1 MPSSQS
7 ELEEQL
13 VEAGKKLLQ
22 PPSSADELLHLLE
35 QVESFLLKVKQAPAK
50 SMRDALSPL
59 MKALIVDKF
68 MRHPDTDVK
77 VAVAFCLSEITRIS
91 APDAPYDDEKMKE
104 VFQLIV
110 SIFENLYDDSSKSFN
125 KRAFILETVAKVRS
139 CVVMLD
145 LECDGLIIEMFQHF
159 FKTIRDSHPDNVFSS
174 MATIMSLIIEES
186 EDVSVELLTQLLA
199 SVKKDSKDIMPIG
212 KRLGEKV
219 FADCALKLKPYLT
232 QAVKSLD
239 LSLHEYSKVV
249 TSILEGTTIV
259 VEHSNDHTLKNQLTV
274 ESKAATASSD
284 EASQRPEDTQQ
295 DVCSEDVGHA
305 VNTSPKSITSN
316 GSRTMNGGTSVQIK
330 SVKETEHHDPDNQPA
345 TAKSETNDPHAGES
359 VKSKSMSEH
368 TDNKEGKMSNSCT
381 QLTEYPDHAPVDNE
395 KDSQMFPD
403 GKKGCGIPSVDT
415 PKKLPAEQKG
425 KRNDI
430 DNLSAGGPGLEEKN
444 LEEKEISAHL
454 SPEKK
459 SKGEVV
465 NVDCKSPSQSLPD
478 GRHGK
483 TVDQLKKKEHL
494 LQEVNVSSD
503 IAFKVSEGTS
513 DSEAKTPSACDRKVH
528 SEQCGSMSDLETK
541 NLKQQ
546 GNNSDASNNQK
557 DGLSLK
563 KESAKES
570 GYGKTSLEK
579 ERTKSAAKDD
589 MFSQKCDDVK
599 EEETT
604 KMIVKRPK
612 SGAKD
617 MLSSRKSPKMST
629 KDDGKEKE
637 TTRTTVQRKHYCK
650 EKAADIKYN
659 ESLVGSKVRVYWPKD
674 FAFYEGVI
682 HSFDRV
688 TMKHKVVYL
697 DGDEEVLRLKKET
710 LEFISDDMLKK
721 KAKTSSGTSSKN
733 EKSDITPKSGG
744 KSVCATSKS
753 ACKSSSEVK
762 VETKSKD
769 HTFKSS
775 GNSKDLSGSKSKDAI
790 CNLLKSKTKQDISPK
805 TTGESK
811 QDSAKT
817 PLKSEGKSTQSGI
830 KPSGNATA
838 KTKSSVSRVK
848 ETGDEKE
855 TSNETEKTTD
865 AMKRKASDASKEQE
879 TETKSG
885 KKHRKK

>member
-35 QVESFLLKVKQAPAK
+35 EVRNWWDKVK
-50 SMRDALSPL
+50 
-59 MKALIVDKF
+59 
-68 MRHPDTDVK
+68 
-77 VAVAFCLSEITRIS
+77 
-91 APDAPYDDEKMKE
+91 
-104 VFQLIV
+104 
-110 SIFENLYDDSSKSFN
+110 
-125 KRAFILETVAKVRS
+125 
-139 CVVMLD
+139 
-145 LECDGLIIEMFQHF
+145 
-159 FKTIRDSHPDNVFSS
+159 IRDSHPDNVFSS

-219 FADCALKLKPYLT
+219 FADNALKLKPYLT

-249 TSILEGTTIV
+249 TSILEGTTII
-259 VEHSNDHTLKNQLTV
+259 VEHSNDHTLKNQL
-274 ESKAATASSD
+274 
-284 EASQRPEDTQQ
+284 RPEDTQQ
-295 DVCSEDVGHA
+295 DVCSEDVSHA

-330 SVKETEHHDPDNQPA
+330 SVKETEHHGPDNQPA

-368 TDNKEGKMSNSCT
+368 TANKEGKMSNSCT
-381 QLTEYPDHAPVDNE
+381 QLTEYFDHAPVDDE

-403 GKKGCGIPSVDT
+403 GKNGCGIPIVDT

-430 DNLSAGGPGLEEKN
+430 DNLSAGGPGLEEEKN

-546 GNNSDASNNQK
+546 GKNSDASNNQK

-570 GYGKTSLEK
+570 GHGKTSLEK

-710 LEFISDDMLKK
+710 LEFISDD
-721 KAKTSSGTSSKN
+721 
-733 EKSDITPKSGG
+733 IGG

-753 ACKSSSEVK
+753 ACKSSGEVK

-775 GNSKDLSGSKSKDAI
+775 GKSKDLSGVKSKDAI
-790 CNLLKSKTKQDISPK
+790 CSLLKSKTKQDTSN
-805 TTGESK
+805 TGESK
-811 QDSAKT
+811 QESAKT
-817 PLKSEGKSTQSGI
+817 PLISEGKSIQSGI
-830 KPSGNATA
+830 KPSGNSTA
-838 KTKSSVSRVK
+838 KTKSIVSRVK

-855 TSNETEKTTD
+855 SSNETEKTTD

>member
-22 PPSSADELLHLLE
+22 PPSSVVELLHLLE

-68 MRHPDTDVK
+68 MRHPDADVK

-174 MATIMSLIIEES
+174 MATIMSLVIEES

-219 FADCALKLKPYLT
+219 FADTALILKPYLT

-259 VEHSNDHTLKNQLTV
+259 EHSNDHTLKNQLTV
-274 ESKAATASSD
+274 GSKAATASSD
-284 EASQRPEDTQQ
+284 EASQRPEDTEK
-295 DVCSEDVGHA
+295 DVCSEDISHA

-316 GSRTMNGGTSVQIK
+316 GSRTMNGKTSVQIK
-330 SVKETEHHDPDNQPA
+330 SVKETEHHSPNNQPA
-345 TAKSETNDPHAGES
+345 TAKDASKSETNDPHAGES

-368 TDNKEGKMSNSCT
+368 TAKKQGIESNSCT
-381 QLTEYPDHAPVDNE
+381 QLTEDFDHAPVDNE

-403 GKKGCGIPSVDT
+403 GKKGCGVPIVDT

-425 KRNDI
+425 KRNDV
-430 DNLSAGGPGLEEKN
+430 DNLAAGGPGLEEEKN

-465 NVDCKSPSQSLPD
+465 NVACKSPSQSLPD
-478 GRHGK
+478 GRHGN
-483 TVDQLKKKEHL
+483 TVDQLIKKEHL

-513 DSEAKTPSACDRKVH
+513 DSEAKTPSASDRKVH
-528 SEQCGSMSDLETK
+528 SEQCGSMSDLEKK

-546 GNNSDASNNQK
+546 GKKSDASNNQK

-563 KESAKES
+563 KESAKKS
-570 GYGKTSLEK
+570 GHGKTSLEK
-579 ERTKSAAKDD
+579 ERKSAAKDD
-589 MFSQKCDDVK
+589 MFSQKCDDGK

-617 MLSSRKSPKMST
+617 MLSSRKSPTMPTS
-629 KDDGKEKE
+629 
-637 TTRTTVQRKHYCK
+637 VQRNYCK

-659 ESLVGSKVRVYWPKD
+659 ESLVGSKVRVWWPND
-674 FAFYEGVI
+674 QVFYEGVI

-688 TMKHKVVYL
+688 TKKHKVLYL
-697 DGDEEVLRLKKET
+697 DGDEEILRLSKET
-710 LEFISDDMLKK
+710 LEFISDASADMQKK

-744 KSVCATSKS
+744 KSGCATSKS
-753 ACKSSSEVK
+753 ACKSSGEVK

-769 HTFKSS
+769 HPFKSS
-775 GNSKDLSGSKSKDAI
+775 GKSKDVSGGKSKDAI
-790 CNLLKSKTKQDISPK
+790 CNLLKFKTKQDISPK

-811 QDSAKT
+811 QDSAKI
-817 PLKSEGKSTQSGI
+817 PLKSQGKSIQSGI
-830 KPSGNATA
+830 KPSGNTTA

-855 TSNETEKTTD
+855 TSSETEKTTD
-865 AMKRKASDASKEQE
+865 ATKRKASDASKEQE

-885 KKHRKK
+885 KKHRKN